1 MAEQPAKDVFADE
14 EGDELEEQFVVDKA
28 EEAEQKAGTETAA
41 AEAGADD
48 IEIVLAEE
56 EKKDEGEAEEAEEA
70 EEVEEEKAAPEE
82 GDGVE
87 QEAEA
92 EEAVDDDLKSY
103 SKKVQDR
110 IARERRLV
118 RKAREEAENAVSQ
131 ERTLRIE
138 AERKSL
144 SAHKNLT
151 EVLLVNIDGQ
161 IKVKTAEILA
171 AKEAGESAKEVE
183 IQGELD
189 DLRAKKREI
198 DGARVDLERQTE
210 DFERKAKE
218 VPVKEQVSDAA
229 QTWVRQNR
237 WFGRKGFAAETLFVH
252 NLDNQLATERGDKG
266 SAEYFRELNLRIR
279 REIPDLA
286 DKVKRAFK
294 PQSPPR
300 SAVAPV
306 SRSSASVKT
315 DAQGKR
321 RVTLDSTDIK
331 NMREFKL
338 DPTNKAHVAAYAR
351 EKLQASKGD

>member
-1 MAEQPAKDVFADE
+1 MAEQPVKDVFAE
-14 EGDELEEQFVVDKA
+14 EENDDLENQFVVDEA

-56 EKKDEGEAEEAEEA
+56 EKKEEVEPEEAEEEKEA
-70 EEVEEEKAAPEE
+70 AVEDGEQGAEQETESEEV
-82 GDGVE
+82 
-87 QEAEA
+87 
-92 EEAVDDDLKSY
+92 VDEDLKSY

-118 RKAREEAENAVSQ
+118 RKVREEAEAAVSQ

-151 EVLLVNIDGQ
+151 EVLLVNLDGQ
-161 IKVKTAEILA
+161 IKAKTAEVLA
-171 AKEAGESAKEVE
+171 AKEAGETVKEEE
-183 IQGELD
+183 IRGELD

-198 DGARVDLERQTE
+198 EGAKVSLDQQAEE
-210 DFERKAKE
+210 FERTAKE
-218 VPVKEQVSDAA
+218 VPAKTQVSDAA
-229 QTWVRQNR
+229 QTWLGQNR

-252 NLDNQLATERGDKG
+252 NLDNQLATERSDKG
-266 SAEYFRELNLRIR
+266 SPEYFRELSLRMR

-294 PQSPPR
+294 PQAATPK

-306 SRSSASVKT
+306 SRSSASANT
-315 DAQGKR
+315 NAQGKR
-321 RVTLDSTDIK
+321 RVTLDSADIK

-351 EKLQASKGD
+351 EKMNAS